1 MRHGFWCVGI
11 LCLLLALV
19 ACSAGRDAHDT
30 GEWLDKEA
38 LDSILLSVEDRAQTT
53 HHKTETKDITTSP
66 PEDGVYYWTE
76 KGSVWHT
83 WKDCGYLSGS
93 LTVFEGCVDDAIAAG
108 KERPCSRCVK

>member
-1 MRHGFWCVGI
+1 MRHRFWCVG
-11 LCLLLALV
+11 LFCLLLVLSS
-19 ACSAGRDAHDT
+19 CSPGRGEYDT

-38 LDSILLSVEDRAQTT
+38 LDSILLSVESGEETT
-53 HHKTETKDITTSP
+53 YHKTETKEITTAP
-66 PEDGVYYWTE
+66 PEDGIYYWTE

-93 LTVFEGCVDDAIAAG
+93 LTVFEGSADDAIAAG